1 MVTVKE
7 TSNFNKGNVN
17 YDLELKKDIE
27 INFVII
33 LPNLGKCTLKKH
45 SLEQKITLLDIAF

>member
-7 TSNFNKGNVN
+7 SSNFNKGNVN

-27 INFVII
+27 ISFVII
-33 LPNLGKCTLKKH
+33 LPNVRKSTLKKH
-45 SLEQKITLLDIAF
+45 SLEQKITLLGIAF